1 MSKADIYAL
10 WLAAALPPDSPP
22 VYRLVDC
29 FGSPREIYEA
39 GREPLAATGLLTGPE
54 LRSLGEKSMS
64 GAQYIEETCRKYGV
78 EVTHPWEP
86 DYPPLLTHIA
96 QPPVTLFYKGDLSA
110 LTKPLTI
117 AIVGTRSCT
126 PYGETCA
133 AVFAR
138 TLAGCGV
145 TIVSGL
151 AEGID
156 AAAHRG
162 AIEGGGRTAAVMATG
177 HDRVY
182 PYVNS
187 ELYEKILETGGVVLS
202 EYYPECRVTKN
213 SFVIRNR
220 IVSGLS
226 YGTLIAE
233 AGEPSGALATARHTL
248 DQDRDLF
255 ALPGPITSPASAG
268 TNGLIKSLSARL
280 VTEPADIL
288 AEYIA
293 LYPEKLYLPARP
305 TVSGEVL
312 SPVEQKLSALLASGG
327 GMSERLL
334 ARVSGMEERRLAAAL
349 KELIHKGIIIKL
361 PDGRYDRTE
370 RK

>member
-1 MSKADIYAL
+1 MADIHAL
-10 WLAAALPPDSPP
+10 WLAAALPPDAPC
-22 VYRLVDC
+22 VFRLLDC

-39 GREPLAATGLLTGPE
+39 GRESLSATGLLTGAE
-54 LRSLGEKSMS
+54 LRALCDKSMA
-64 GAQYIEETCRKYGV
+64 GAKYIEENCRKYCV
-78 EVTHPWEP
+78 EVTHPWQE
-86 DYPPLLTHIA
+86 DYPPLLSHIA
-96 QPPVTLFYKGDLSA
+96 QPPVTLYYKGDLAA
-110 LTKPLTI
+110 LTKPLTL
-117 AIVGTRSCT
+117 AVVGTRGCT
-126 PYGETCA
+126 PYGEGCA
-133 AVFAR
+133 YDFAKA
-138 TLAGCGV
+138 LAGCGI

-182 PYVNS
+182 PFSNS
-187 ELYEKILETGGVVLS
+187 GLYEEILKTGGAILS
-202 EYYPECRVTKN
+202 EYYPECRVEKN

-233 AGEPSGALATARHTL
+233 AGERSGALATARHTL

-255 ALPGPITSPASAG
+255 ALPGPVTSPSSKG
-268 TNGLIKSLSARL
+268 TNGLIKSLSARA

-305 TVSGEVL
+305 AADSSAAL
-312 SPVEQKLSALLASGG
+312 SRDEERLSALLVSGG
-327 GMSERLL
+327 GMSPRLL
-334 ARVSGMEERRLAAAL
+334 LRLSGMEEHRLSETL
-349 KELIHKGIIIKL
+349 TQLIHKGMIKKL
-361 PDGRYDRTE
+361 PDGRFDRTE

>member
-1 MSKADIYAL
+1 MADIHAL
-10 WLAAALPPDSPP
+10 WLAAALPPDAPC
-22 VYRLVDC
+22 VFRLLDC
-29 FGSPREIYEA
+29 FGSPREIFEA
-39 GREPLAATGLLTGPE
+39 GRESLAATGLLSGAE
-54 LRSLGEKSMS
+54 LRALCDKSLS
-64 GAQYIEETCRKYGV
+64 GAGYIEENCRKYGV
-78 EVTHPWEP
+78 MATHPWEP
-86 DYPPLLTHIA
+86 EYPPLLTHIA
-96 QPPVTLFYKGDLSA
+96 QPPVTLYYKGDLTA
-110 LTKPLTI
+110 LTKPLTL
-117 AIVGTRSCT
+117 AIVGTRGCT
-126 PYGETCA
+126 HYGESCA
-133 AVFAR
+133 YDFAKA
-138 TLAGCGV
+138 LGGCGI

-156 AAAHRG
+156 TSAHRG

-182 PYVNS
+182 PYANAG
-187 ELYEKILETGGVVLS
+187 LYEEILKSGGVILS
-202 EYYPECRVTKN
+202 EYYPECRVEKS

-255 ALPGPITSPASAG
+255 ALPGPITSPASRG
-268 TNGLIKSLSARL
+268 TNGLIKSLSARA

-293 LYPEKLYLPARP
+293 LYPEKLYLPAKP
-305 TVSGEVL
+305 AADMAVL
-312 SPVEQKLSALLASGG
+312 SPPEQRISSLLSSGG

-334 ARVSGMEERRLAAAL
+334 LRVSGMEEGSLTAVL
-349 KELIHKGIIIKL
+349 TELIHKGMVKKL

>member
-1 MSKADIYAL
+1 MSMADIHAL
-10 WLAAALPPDSPP
+10 WLAAALPPDAPC
-22 VYRLVDC
+22 VFRLLDC

-39 GREPLAATGLLTGPE
+39 GRESLAATGLLREVE
-54 LRSLGEKSMS
+54 LRALCDKSLA
-64 GAQYIEETCRKYGV
+64 GARYIEENCRKHGV
-78 EVTHPWEP
+78 EATHPWEP
-86 DYPPLLTHIA
+86 EYPPLLTHIA
-96 QPPVTLFYKGDLSA
+96 QPPVTLYYKGDLSA
-110 LTKPLTI
+110 LTKPLTL
-117 AIVGTRSCT
+117 AVVGTRSCT
-126 PYGETCA
+126 PYGAGCA
-133 AVFAR
+133 YDFAKA
-138 TLAGCGV
+138 LAGCGI

-156 AAAHRG
+156 TAAHRG

-182 PYVNS
+182 PYANS
-187 ELYEKILETGGVVLS
+187 SLYEEILASGGAVLS
-202 EYYPECRVTKN
+202 EYYPECRVEKS

-226 YGTLIAE
+226 FGTLIAE

-255 ALPGPITSPASAG
+255 ALPGPITSTASKG
-268 TNGLIKSLSARL
+268 TNGLIKSLSAKA
-280 VTEPADIL
+280 VTGPADIL

-293 LYPEKLYLPARP
+293 LYPEKLYLPAKP
-305 TVSGEVL
+305 VADGGIM
-312 SPVEQKLSALLASGG
+312 SPSEQRISSLLASGG
-327 GMSERLL
+327 GMTDRLL
-334 ARVSGMEERRLAAAL
+334 LRVSGMEESSLDAVL
-349 KELIHKGIIIKL
+349 TGLIHKGIVKKL